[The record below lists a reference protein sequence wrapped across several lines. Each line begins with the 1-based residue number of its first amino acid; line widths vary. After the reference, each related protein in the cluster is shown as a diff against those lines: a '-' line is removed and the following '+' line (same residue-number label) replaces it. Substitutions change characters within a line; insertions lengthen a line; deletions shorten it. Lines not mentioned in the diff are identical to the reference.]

1 METMTTE
8 WKECERGGNRGW
20 ERPRSRGFGA
30 KWPAVGFGDQEA
42 RLSAPPLPDGV
53 GSAVPA
59 SKLLGVEALWPR
71 ARTDLDNSGP
81 GLEEQ
86 PGKQP
91 APRRSAGELGDMHV
105 CLPAL
110 LGT

>member
-1 METMTTE
+1 MAGSGHAHAASGRSGRLWALGTRR
-8 WKECERGGNRGW
+8 RGSLRLHFLTVSA
-20 ERPRSRGFGA
+20 SR
-30 KWPAVGFGDQEA
+30 
-42 RLSAPPLPDGV
+42 
-53 GSAVPA
+53 
-59 SKLLGVEALWPR
+59 LLGVEALWPG
-71 ARTDLDNSGP
+71 ARTDSDDSGP

-105 CLPAL
+105 RLPAL